1 MNVNTQFTWLQFI
14 GMKLFQASDL
24 PAPDS
29 KRIAVRRNGSDP
41 ARDRQEDYGSF
52 VHLQPLNFEFVDK
65 KMSKDSQGNL
75 YKKVRPDVNW
85 AYRGGDLDR
94 YARDGWG
101 KQTNGSENQSLR
113 NPTGHLFASYSV
125 TLNYI
130 KIPGL
135 LIRSNEI
142 KMTKAGGITGCLG
155 VEHGNGMGAQYLC
168 GQRRQGTQG
177 EPDK

>member
-29 KRIAVRRNGSDP
+29 KRIAFRRNGSDP
-41 ARDRQEDYGSF
+41 ARERQEDYGSF

-101 KQTNGSENQSLR
+101 KQTNGSENDWTDLDEFLR
-113 NPTGHLFASYSV
+113 VMNRADNDPDYINQVEAVANLDQWMRWFAV
-125 TLNYI
+125 ETLI
-130 KIPGL
+130 
-135 LIRSNEI
+135 
-142 KMTKAGGITGCLG
+142 A
-155 VEHGNGMGAQYLC
+155 NGETNASK
-168 GQRRQGTQG
+168 GT
-177 EPDK
+177 DDD